1 MAVKRLTNAVT
12 HVPLFA
18 SLNLI
23 YRHAVRHLRRGIG

>member
-1 MAVKRLTNAVT
+1 MAVKRLTNTAT

-23 YRHAVRHLRRGIG
+23 YRHAVWHLRRVIG